1 MRVLLTGGGT
11 SGHVNPALA
20 IVDIIRSKNSFAEF
34 AYIGTEK
41 GIEKRL
47 VEKEGIEF
55 HSINIQGVRRSLSP
69 ANIKTAYLVMTAPS
83 KAKKIIEKLI
93 SIF

>member
-1 MRVLLTGGGT
+1 MKVLLTGGGT

-20 IVDIIRSKNSFAEF
+20 IADIIKAHDPDAEF

-47 VEKEGIEF
+47 VEKEGYPFYPIK
-55 HSINIQGVRRSLSP
+55 IQGVNRSLSLS
-69 ANIKTAYLVMTAPS
+69 NFKTAYLVMTAPAKS
-83 KAKKIIEKLI
+83 KK
-93 SIF
+93 